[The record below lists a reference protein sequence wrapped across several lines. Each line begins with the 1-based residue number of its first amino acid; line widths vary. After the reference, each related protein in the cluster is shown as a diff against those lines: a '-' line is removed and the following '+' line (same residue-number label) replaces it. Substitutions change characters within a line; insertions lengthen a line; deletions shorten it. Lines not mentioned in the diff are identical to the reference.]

1 MIEINLTQVK
11 KEAIKEIFYQ
21 HLAELIYKVQLE
33 PLGW

>member
-21 HLAELIYKVQLE
+21 HLAELIYEEILT